1 VLPVGGAHL
10 SAALCTDLVGRVG
23 QLFVIGLLIAAPVVA
38 VSFLVNVVFSI
49 LGRAVPQINI
59 FIESFAFRI
68 LTGLAVFG
76 LTLHLM
82 SQHIVNYLRRLPED
96 LMRVAQMLGAG

>member
-1 VLPVGGAHL
+1 M
-10 SAALCTDLVGRVG
+10 G
-23 QLFVIGLLIAAPVVA
+23 QLFLIGLLIAAPVIA

-76 LTLHLM
+76 LTLQLM

-96 LMRVAQMLGAG
+96 LMRVAQLLGGG